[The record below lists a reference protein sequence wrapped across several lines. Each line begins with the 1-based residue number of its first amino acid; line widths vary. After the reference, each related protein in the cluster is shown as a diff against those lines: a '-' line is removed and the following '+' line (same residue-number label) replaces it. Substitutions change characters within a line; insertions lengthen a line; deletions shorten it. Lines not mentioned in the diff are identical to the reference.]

1 LGFSRRSFIKTAAAA
16 GFAAARFSGLPV
28 WAQAA
33 RRSQPCFLHTGSTF
47 APFAQHFVD
56 LIEPGN
62 DEFVAEKYAFALEDV
77 LSAWGESLVSAASEP
92 HAFSIKFAPE
102 LQATDLS
109 KAATT
114 PLRHSGRGP
123 ISSERVSFAA
133 AETLAAAAFE
143 QYLQGYLATLGSIE
157 VAEMRISGIEVVGQE
172 PLRVWTAVQYVV
184 LGKPAENVREQ
195 RTGEWE
201 ISWRQT
207 GENASWTVS
216 GWTATEENRSRLAGK
231 GFVDVTTE
239 AFAGTPSLEAQLN
252 HGIDY
257 WRTVLDGACA
267 VDIYGN
273 NGVAVGDFDNDGFD
287 DLYVC
292 QPSGVPNRLYR
303 NRKDGTFEDVTEASG
318 VGIIDAT
325 SSAIF
330 ADLRNSGLQD
340 LIVVRTNGPLLFLN
354 AGDGTFHLKENAFHF
369 ANAPQGSFTA
379 VAVADYDLDGLLDVY
394 FCLYS
399 FYQGL
404 SDYQFPTPF
413 YDAQNGPPNFLFRN
427 RGHGIF
433 EDVTQSTGMNQSNNR
448 YTLACS
454 WNDYNQDGHPDLYVV
469 NDFGRKV
476 LYRNNGDGTFTD
488 VSAETGVEDQG
499 EGMSSTWF
507 DYDNDGID
515 DLYAVNMW
523 EAAGK
528 RVTTQKQFM
537 PAVSDEVRNAYRRD
551 AGGNSL
557 LHRDRH
563 SSKFEDV
570 TDKSFTRVGGWNWSS
585 GAWDMDNDGYQE
597 LYVANGFIS
606 GPSADPQSG
615 PGKRDLSSFY
625 WRQIVTRSIEAGGR
639 SKGYEE
645 AWSTINEAIRSD
657 YTWSGRQRNNLYL
670 NNGDGSFVES
680 ASILGL
686 DCLED
691 GRAFSLADI
700 DGDGRLEVIVKNR
713 TAPQLRVFHNQME
726 LTGSG
731 IAFRLQGATSN
742 RDAIGAVVELKTA
755 TGTQRQT
762 VTAGSGFLSQHTKT
776 LYFGLGETAADA
788 RTVTA
793 LVHWPGGKVEE
804 CKDLPVNCRI
814 QVEEGKGVRSAEAFR
829 PHAARSAGKPG
840 TGGDDLFTPT
850 ETWLV
855 EPIVP
860 PDFSLADASGG
871 THSLA
876 SLKVATLLIFA
887 SSGCDQSTEHL
898 RAVAAAWLK
907 FQQGNLH
914 VLAMTV
920 SEQSAGAA
928 YGPMPFPVLAA
939 DRPTRDVYNIFYR
952 YLFERRRDIPL
963 PTAFLLDASQNVI
976 KVYSGGFAPE
986 RVLKDHLEAARN
998 PASRMERALPFKGT
1012 YFGAGFHHNYF
1023 TYGVAYLQYEYLD
1036 QALSCFERAVAI
1048 NPSQAGAYY
1057 NIGLIYLNKNVLDKA
1072 QANLEKAVELDPSDA
1087 NAWNNLGV
1095 VNGENGDY
1103 TAAQRYFEK
1112 TLSLRP
1118 SHLLAVQNLVKL
1130 YEYQEKPDD
1139 AQRVLEAAVAA
1150 EPSSASLHV
1159 EFGLFYAG
1167 KGDFNQA
1174 ESEFTETLRLQPKN
1188 AAALNGLGAIAMRR
1202 GDAVTAMKDFRACVE
1217 IAPDFDRPYLNMTA
1231 LLLQSGRTQE
1241 AHELLAGYLE
1251 KHPDNEE
1258 IKEALVQ
1265 VDSKR

>member
-1 LGFSRRSFIKTAAAA
+1 M
-16 GFAAARFSGLPV
+16 
-28 WAQAA
+28 WAQAP
-33 RRSQPCFLHTGSTF
+33 RSQPCFLHTGSTF

-62 DEFVAEKYAFALEDV
+62 DEFVTEKYAFELEDV
-77 LSAWGESLVSAASEP
+77 LSKWAESLVSAGSEP
-92 HAFSIKFAPE
+92 HAVAIHFAPE
-102 LQATDLS
+102 MQATDVGH
-109 KAATT
+109 ATAT
-114 PLRHSGRGP
+114 PLHPSSKGP
-123 ISSERVSFAA
+123 ISSERVSFPAS
-133 AETLAAAAFE
+133 EKLHSDAFQE
-143 QYLQGYLATLGSIE
+143 HLRKYLATLGKLKI
-157 VAEMRISGIEVVGQE
+157 AEMRVSGMEVLGDA
-172 PLRVWTAVQYVV
+172 PTRLWTAVQYLLV
-184 LGKPAENVREQ
+184 GGPADGVREQ

-201 ISWRQT
+201 ITWQQT
-207 GENASWTVS
+207 GDSASWIVS
-216 GWTATEENRSRLAGK
+216 GWTVTDENRSRLSGE
-231 GFVDVTTE
+231 GFVDITAE
-239 AFAGTPSLEAQLN
+239 AFRETPSLQTQLN
-252 HGIDY
+252 RGVDY

-273 NGVAVGDFDNDGFD
+273 NGVSVGDFDNDGFD
-287 DLYVC
+287 DIYVC
-292 QPSGVPNRLYR
+292 QPSGLPNRLYR
-303 NRKDGTFEDVTEASG
+303 NRGDGTFEDVTEKAG
-318 VGIIDAT
+318 VGVIDAT

-354 AGDGTFHLKENAFHF
+354 AGDGTFHFKENAFHF

-427 RGHGIF
+427 RGNGVF
-433 EDVTQSTGMNQSNNR
+433 EDVTQATGLNKSNNR

-488 VSAETGVEDQG
+488 VSAEMGVENQG

-507 DYDNDGID
+507 DYDNDGFD

-528 RVTTQKQFM
+528 RVTAQKQFM
-537 PAVSDEVRNAYRRD
+537 PTVTNEVRSAYRRD

-557 LHRDRH
+557 LHHDRH
-563 SSKFEDV
+563 TGKFEDV
-570 TDKSFTRVGGWNWSS
+570 TDDSSTRVGGWNWSS
-585 GAWDMDNDGYQE
+585 GAWDIDNDGYQE
-597 LYVANGFIS
+597 LYVANGFIT
-606 GPSADPQSG
+606 GPAG
-615 PGKRDLSSFY
+615 EGKRDLSSFY

-713 TAPQLRVFHNQME
+713 TAPQLRVLHNDLQ
-726 LTGSG
+726 LASDG
-731 IAFRLQGATSN
+731 IAFSLKGTTCN
-742 RDAIGAVVELKTA
+742 RDAIGAVVELKTKA
-755 TGTQRQT
+755 GIQRQT
-762 VTAGSGFLSQHTKT
+762 VVAGSGFLSQHTKT
-776 LYFGLGETAADA
+776 LFFGLGSTAESHAGA
-788 RTVTA
+788 PPTTVAA
-793 LVHWPGGKVEE
+793 LVHWPGGKAEE
-804 CKDLPVNCRI
+804 FNDLPVNNRI
-814 QVEEGKGVRSAEAFR
+814 HLEQGKGVQATTAFR
-829 PHAARSAGKPG
+829 PRAARNASTPLSH
-840 TGGDDLFTPT
+840 GDDLFSPS

-855 EPIVP
+855 EPIAAP
-860 PDFSLADASGG
+860 GFGLTEANGAA
-871 THSLA
+871 HSLA
-876 SLKVATLLIFA
+876 SLKGATLLIFA
-887 SSGCDQSTEHL
+887 SPGCDASREHL
-898 RAVAAAWLK
+898 RAVAAAWPKL
-907 FQQGNLH
+907 QQNKLD
-914 VLAMTV
+914 VLVMSV
-920 SEQSAGAA
+920 SDEAAGSP
-928 YGPMPFPVLAA
+928 YGKLPFPLVTTDAQ
-939 DRPTRDVYNIFYR
+939 TRNVYNIFYR

-963 PTAFLLDASQNVI
+963 PSAFLLDESQHVI
-976 KVYSGGFAPE
+976 KVYSGGFVPE
-986 RVLKDHLEAARN
+986 RMLQDHLGAPRDAA
-998 PASRMERALPFKGT
+998 ARMERALPFQGSF
-1012 YFGAGFHHNYF
+1012 YGAGFHHNYF

-1103 TAAQRYFEK
+1103 DAAQRYFEK

-1130 YEYQEKPDD
+1130 YDYKEKPQD
-1139 AQRVLEAAVAA
+1139 AQRVLETAVAA
-1150 EPSSASLHV
+1150 EPSSAPLHL
-1159 EFGLFYAG
+1159 EFGLFYAD

-1174 ESEFTETLRLQPKN
+1174 EREFTDTVRLQPKN
-1188 AAALNGLGAIAMRR
+1188 VSALNGLGAIAMRR
-1202 GDAVTAMKDFRACVE
+1202 GDATTAMRDFRQCVD

-1231 LLLQSGRTQE
+1231 LLLNAGRAQE
-1241 AHELLAGYLE
+1241 AHNLLAGYLE

-1258 IKEALVQ
+1258 VKEALVQ
-1265 VDSKR
+1265 VDTKR